1 MPFRFRRSI
10 RFGPGVRLNLGK
22 DGLSMTVGPRGAH
35 ITVGHGGTRSTVAT
49 PIPGVSY
56 TTTATTPPPIPEI
69 TRRASPTPG
78 GRFIHWLIGVA
89 GALGLAWWAGWF

>member
-1 MPFRFRRSI
+1 
-10 RFGPGVRLNLGK
+10 LNLGK

-35 ITVGHGGTRSTVAT
+35 ITVDRHGQARTTVGVPGT
-49 PIPGVSY
+49 GVSY
-56 TTTATTPPPIPEI
+56 TTTATTPPPVPEI
-69 TRRASPTPG
+69 TRRAAPTPG